1 MLCLEEVPSVPQP
14 WALRGSSK
22 GLAPLPGPFS
32 PQGPFVHLSVMI
44 AAYLGRVRT
53 KTIGESEVRGSG
65 RAPLGGNEREGA
77 DLSAGL
83 GSPRTRANKTKCWW
97 RQQRWAWPQSSQRP
111 SVVRPWPSPLPWHP
125 GAPHSTPPLPPPCP
139 LEGPGG
145 GMRTNF
151 GLGSYSSLAR
161 SGGGE

>member
-53 KTIGESEVRGSG
+53 KTIGESEVRGW
-65 RAPLGGNEREGA
+65 GG
-77 DLSAGL
+77 
-83 GSPRTRANKTKCWW
+83 P
-97 RQQRWAWPQSSQRP
+97 
-111 SVVRPWPSPLPWHP
+111 
-125 GAPHSTPPLPPPCP
+125 P
-139 LEGPGG
+139 LEGTRG
-145 GMRTNF
+145 R
-151 GLGSYSSLAR
+151 GLI
-161 SGGGE
+161 